1 MLVRQFL
8 LSALVISGCMAF
20 GDDLARQNQNR
31 IAALQRMVLE
41 QNERIDGLTSL
52 IEGLSAS
59 VAELKMAQQHSPSGS
74 ESNETRK
81 LIRDLGVM
89 IDKINADYVSR
100 DELSRMLKGAKGT
113 APVSKKQQKRSAAGS
128 DALSHVPAS
137 KLYSEGVRLFVKK
150 RYAEAEKRFMLTA
163 QKGYKP
169 AASNYYLG
177 EIAYYT
183 KQYSDAIFYYKKSA
197 GLYDKASYM
206 DVLLL
211 HTAVSLERTG
221 KKQQAKVFYENV
233 VESYP
238 GRKAASIAKGKLR
251 KL

>member
-1 MLVRQFL
+1 
-8 LSALVISGCMAF
+8 MAF

-31 IAALQRMVLE
+31 IAAMQRMIME

-59 VAELKMAQQHSPSGS
+59 VAELKMAQQSTPSGS
-74 ESNETRK
+74 ESNETGK

-89 IDKINADYVSR
+89 IDKINADYVSK
-100 DELSRMLKGAKGT
+100 DELSRILKGSKQT
-113 APVSKKQQKRSAAGS
+113 ASVSKKRTKKVSES
-128 DALSHVPAS
+128 DTLLQTPAS

-150 RYAEAEKRFMLTA
+150 RYTEAEKRFMITA
-163 QKGYKP
+163 KKGYKP

-211 HTAVSLERTG
+211 HTAVSLEKTG

-251 KL
+251 KR

>member
-1 MLVRQFL
+1 MLVRQFI
-8 LSALVISGCMAF
+8 LSALLVSGCMAF
-20 GDDLARQNQNR
+20 GNALAEQNQNR
-31 IAALQRMVLE
+31 IAALQRMIIE

-59 VAELKMAQQHSPSGS
+59 VAELRMAQQHTVPGR
-74 ESNETRK
+74 ENNETLK
-81 LIRDLGVM
+81 LIKDLGVM
-89 IDKINADYVSR
+89 IDRINANYVSK
-100 DELSRMLKGAKGT
+100 DELSRILKGTKQT
-113 APVSKKQQKRSAAGS
+113 ASATKRKMHSNSSENDKLSK
-128 DALSHVPAS
+128 LPAS

-150 RYAEAEKRFMLTA
+150 RYSEAQKRFTLTVK
-163 QKGYKP
+163 KGYKP

-221 KKQQAKVFYENV
+221 KKKQAKIFYENV

-251 KL
+251 RL